1 MSTAT
6 LSVYQDSSYFY
17 CTITNINGSSGF
29 VRMVYGSEGGG
40 TAANVSFVTA
50 GNRFLLS
57 KGSTGT
63 ALQNAYIAFAYDSGD
78 YPSKYVFFYPQGQT
92 LNIVT
97 SSGIQHFYW
106 PFGRRYHNGISTSSS
121 SPSIFTLNDTLAAPS
136 SYNITIE
143 DNGYLKNVLFVNSEQ
158 TISNFPYTATVN
170 SNDTWLIKGE
180 TVPSYYTITAQN
192 TQNMKQIQVGST
204 IYNNFPASIRINNN
218 DTLQCS
224 GEDDKTITVN
234 YTNTSV
240 PVITDTQ

>member
-6 LSVYQDSSYFY
+6 LSVYQDSNYFY

-40 TAANVSFVTA
+40 TAANVSFVAA
-50 GNRFLLS
+50 GQRFLLG

-63 ALQNAYIAFAYDSGD
+63 ALQNAYIAFAYDSGN

-106 PFGRRYHNGISTSSS
+106 PFGSRYFNGISTSSS
-121 SPSIFTLNDTLAAPS
+121 SPSIFNLNDTLAAPS
-136 SYNITIE
+136 TYSVTIE
-143 DNGYLKNVLFVNSEQ
+143 DAGNLNSVEFGDPGLVVTEFPFTKNVVDNETWYFSGKQ
-158 TISNFPYTATVN
+158 SSYTV
-170 SNDTWLIKGE
+170 
-180 TVPSYYTITAQN
+180 TAQN

-204 IYNNFPASIRINNN
+204 IYNTFPASIPITANT
-218 DTLQCS
+218 TLQCS